1 MNLTD
6 AGTLIIAACAV
17 LGLIVALVAWF
28 FKRGA
33 DEREFSVALRDNTH
47 ATRELSGKIDGVVD
61 TLHQHDLRITRLE
74 IQPAPIHVTT
84 QVEAPSRDSSPAYR
98 NASPA

>member
-74 IQPAPIHVTT
+74 IQPAPIRVTT
-84 QVEAPSRDSSPAYR
+84 QVEAPSRDSKRSYR
-98 NASPA
+98 DPGTV